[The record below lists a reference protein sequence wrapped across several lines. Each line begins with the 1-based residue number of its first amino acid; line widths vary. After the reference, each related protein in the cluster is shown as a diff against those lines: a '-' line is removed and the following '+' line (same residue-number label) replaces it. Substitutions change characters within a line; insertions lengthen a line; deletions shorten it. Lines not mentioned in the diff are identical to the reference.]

1 MYSIGNFYEIFKVEF
16 SMYCFKCKRNTQKK
30 MYSFGLEDVFEKLM
44 FLKIV
49 KDAVF

>member
-1 MYSIGNFYEIFKVEF
+1 MYSIGNFYKIFKVEF
-16 SMYCFKCKRNTQKK
+16 SMYCFKCKRNTQKE